1 MPANGCGLRVL
12 QPFVWQR
19 FMSGIFFNVKD
30 LKDKGIEV
38 KPVPAPV
45 VEPVP
50 VVEPTP
56 VPVVEPTPVPVVEP
70 APVPVVEPAPAEAN
84 HFRSHEPAGVDL
96 FTEEELAGV
105 NAGPAPGNPPIDAGQ
120 PHKRRGRPP
129 KLFADTVN
137 YRKFAEQMFDMTTG
151 IATGALGPEWKPKN
165 PEERESVVVPLEVY
179 LRSQEIPDLP
189 PGVVLAIVVC
199 AYAAPRLR
207 EPATKEKIAGLIG
220 KFKRKK
226 RVLESAP
233 PS

>member
-1 MPANGCGLRVL
+1 MPANGCKLRVL
-12 QPFVWQR
+12 QSFVWQH
-19 FMSGIFFNVKD
+19 FMSDIFFNVKD

-38 KPVPAPV
+38 KPVP
-45 VEPVP
+45 VP
-50 VVEPTP
+50 VVEPA
-56 VPVVEPTPVPVVEP
+56 PVPVVEP
-70 APVPVVEPAPAEAN
+70 APVPVVEPAPVPVV
-84 HFRSHEPAGVDL
+84 EPAPPREPDGVDL
-96 FTEEELAGV
+96 FTEEELVGV
-105 NAGPAPGNPPIDAGQ
+105 NAGPAPGNAPIDAGQ

-226 RVLESAP
+226 RVLETAP